1 MCNNRNYSKEESK
14 RIDKMS
20 KYAVAILQGK
30 SLELVAEEDG
40 VTVEVVK
47 EHLEDIK
54 NINPYLYHQ
63 VKEILKI

>member
-47 EHLEDIK
+47 EHLEDTK